1 MSNKD
6 WIMAA
11 VSEELQLSIEFVVNK
26 QGEHSVN
33 GTSIS
38 QNNSN
43 YHTLQSLWKHSR
55 WDIRIVYWKAGIVI
69 GKQCTRRSKQSKD
82 LQPVISED
90 SSPSSSQALGQS
102 SAKKPRHSAN
112 SDPLQPNIIQSL
124 VSLIEFLLKCNASD
138 NILNRMLEKMQHWTW
153 VLLIGLPSVGLPP
166 RLLIIL
172 LPYICCLVRLALVW
186 RQRLTLRDNFLW
198 TGILKQKYF
207 LIQ

>member
-1 MSNKD
+1 MLTLLETINLTCVYFQSWVTAQSGHSRHSSGNGPIRLRTHTRAWKRGKTQDRWRPKNFETSQCNSINKKILERDFSMSNKD

-69 GKQCTRRSKQSKD
+69 CKQCTRRSKQSKD

-90 SSPSSSQALGQS
+90 SSPSSSQAVGQS

-124 VSLIEFLLKCNASD
+124 P
-138 NILNRMLEKMQHWTW
+138 
-153 VLLIGLPSVGLPP
+153 IGWW
-166 RLLIIL
+166 
-172 LPYICCLVRLALVW
+172 A
-186 RQRLTLRDNFLW
+186 
-198 TGILKQKYF
+198 
-207 LIQ
+207 